1 MKRRGTGRRRKSRHV
16 PVRFFI
22 MTGVI
27 IIICMLL
34 ACHVMRDI
42 IRTKYGRNSQDKSS
56 SHSIAH
62 SEPIPG
68 GGTGKAKKEGN
79 LFTEQRNS
87 KGELEMVQAD
97 SVKINL
103 LMSQLAMN
111 IQEEF
116 SCNGRESSPVSFG
129 TLIGSRVLSQSKP
142 DMTITVMPLSVSSMD
157 FRTEFETQGINQT
170 KYKIYVILE
179 CQCQDAC
186 TVLHRDI
193 QGEEY
198 RAGSG
203 DRYPGHRTGQL
214 RSGAEGDRYSTPHD
228 DSNTYIQTV
237 FSGY

>member
-1 MKRRGTGRRRKSRHV
+1 M
-16 PVRFFI
+16 
-22 MTGVI
+22 
-27 IIICMLL
+27 IICLLL

-42 IRTKYGRNSQDKSS
+42 IGPNMEETARIKAAAIVSRTVNRSLAEELEKR
-56 SHSIAH
+56 
-62 SEPIPG
+62 
-68 GGTGKAKKEGN
+68 KKGGN

-116 SCNGRESSPVSFG
+116 SRSGREKFSVSFG

-142 DMTITVMPLSVSSMD
+142 DMTITVVPLSVSSMD

-179 CQCQDAC
+179 CRVKMLAPFSTEIFKVKN
-186 TVLHRDI
+186 TVLV
-193 QGEEY
+193 
-198 RAGSG
+198 
-203 DRYPGHRTGQL
+203 
-214 RSGAEGDRYSTPHD
+214 AETVILGTVP
-228 DSNTYIQTV
+228 DSYVQVPKESILDAT
-237 FSGY
+237 

>member
-1 MKRRGTGRRRKSRHV
+1 MKRRGTGRRRKSRRV

-22 MTGVI
+22 TAGCIM
-27 IIICMLL
+27 IICLLL

-42 IRTKYGRNSQDKSS
+42 IGPNMEETARIKAAAIVSRTVNRSLAEELEKR
-56 SHSIAH
+56 
-62 SEPIPG
+62 
-68 GGTGKAKKEGN
+68 KKGGN

-116 SCNGRESSPVSFG
+116 SRSGREKFSVSFG

-142 DMTITVMPLSVSSMD
+142 DMTITVVPLSVSSMD

-179 CQCQDAC
+179 CRVKMLAPFSTEIFKVKN
-186 TVLHRDI
+186 TVLV
-193 QGEEY
+193 
-198 RAGSG
+198 
-203 DRYPGHRTGQL
+203 
-214 RSGAEGDRYSTPHD
+214 AETVILGTVP
-228 DSNTYIQTV
+228 DSYVQVPKESILDAT
-237 FSGY
+237 

>member
-22 MTGVI
+22 MTGFI

-42 IRTKYGRNSQDKSS
+42 IGPNMEETARIKAAAIVSRTVNRSLAEELEKQ
-56 SHSIAH
+56 
-62 SEPIPG
+62 
-68 GGTGKAKKEGN
+68 KKEGN

-116 SCNGRESSPVSFG
+116 SRSGRESFPVSFG

-142 DMTITVMPLSVSSMD
+142 DMTITVVPLSVSSMD

-179 CQCQDAC
+179 CRVKMLAPFSAEIFKVKN
-186 TVLHRDI
+186 TVLV
-193 QGEEY
+193 
-198 RAGSG
+198 
-203 DRYPGHRTGQL
+203 
-214 RSGAEGDRYSTPHD
+214 AETVILGTVP
-228 DSNTYIQTV
+228 DSYVQVPKESILDAT
-237 FSGY
+237 

>member
-1 MKRRGTGRRRKSRHV
+1 MKRRRPERRRKSRRV

-22 MTGVI
+22 TAGCIM
-27 IIICMLL
+27 IICLL
-34 ACHVMRDI
+34 VAGHVMRDI
-42 IRTKYGRNSQDKSS
+42 IGPNMEETARIKAAAIVSRTVNRSLAEELEKR
-56 SHSIAH
+56 
-62 SEPIPG
+62 
-68 GGTGKAKKEGN
+68 KKEGN

-116 SCNGRESSPVSFG
+116 SRSGRESFPVSFG

-142 DMTITVMPLSVSSMD
+142 DMTITVVPLSVSSMD

-179 CQCQDAC
+179 CRVKMLAPFSTEIFKVKN
-186 TVLHRDI
+186 TVLV
-193 QGEEY
+193 
-198 RAGSG
+198 
-203 DRYPGHRTGQL
+203 
-214 RSGAEGDRYSTPHD
+214 AETVILGTVP
-228 DSNTYIQTV
+228 DSYVQVPKESILDAT
-237 FSGY
+237 

>member
-42 IRTKYGRNSQDKSS
+42 IGPNMEETARIKAAAIVSRTVNRSLAEELEKQ
-56 SHSIAH
+56 
-62 SEPIPG
+62 
-68 GGTGKAKKEGN
+68 KKEGN

-116 SCNGRESSPVSFG
+116 SCNGRESFPVSFG

-142 DMTITVMPLSVSSMD
+142 DMTITVVPLSVSSMD

-179 CQCQDAC
+179 CRVKMLAPFSTEIFKLKN
-186 TVLHRDI
+186 TVLV
-193 QGEEY
+193 
-198 RAGSG
+198 
-203 DRYPGHRTGQL
+203 
-214 RSGAEGDRYSTPHD
+214 AETVILGTVP
-228 DSNTYIQTV
+228 DSYVQVPKESILDAT
-237 FSGY
+237 

>member
-1 MKRRGTGRRRKSRHV
+1 MKRWGTGRRRKSRRV

-42 IRTKYGRNSQDKSS
+42 IGPNMEETARIKAAAIVSRTVNRSLAEELEKQ
-56 SHSIAH
+56 
-62 SEPIPG
+62 
-68 GGTGKAKKEGN
+68 KKEGN

-116 SCNGRESSPVSFG
+116 SCNGRESFPVSFG

-142 DMTITVMPLSVSSMD
+142 DMTITVVPLSVSSMD

-179 CQCQDAC
+179 CRVKMLAPFSTEIFKVKN
-186 TVLHRDI
+186 TVLV
-193 QGEEY
+193 
-198 RAGSG
+198 
-203 DRYPGHRTGQL
+203 
-214 RSGAEGDRYSTPHD
+214 AETVILGTVP
-228 DSNTYIQTV
+228 DSYVQVPKESILDAT
-237 FSGY
+237 

>member
-1 MKRRGTGRRRKSRHV
+1 MKRRGTGRRRKSRRV

-22 MTGVI
+22 TAGCIM
-27 IIICMLL
+27 IICLLL

-42 IRTKYGRNSQDKSS
+42 IGPNMEETARIKAAAIVSRTVNRSLAEELEKR
-56 SHSIAH
+56 
-62 SEPIPG
+62 
-68 GGTGKAKKEGN
+68 KKEGN

-116 SCNGRESSPVSFG
+116 SRSGREKFSVSFG

-142 DMTITVMPLSVSSMD
+142 DMTITVVPLSVSSMD

-179 CQCQDAC
+179 CRVKMLAPFSTEIFKVKN
-186 TVLHRDI
+186 TVLV
-193 QGEEY
+193 
-198 RAGSG
+198 
-203 DRYPGHRTGQL
+203 
-214 RSGAEGDRYSTPHD
+214 AETVILGTVP
-228 DSNTYIQTV
+228 DSYVQVPKESILDAT
-237 FSGY
+237 

>member
-1 MKRRGTGRRRKSRHV
+1 MYVAGMSCDARH
-16 PVRFFI
+16 
-22 MTGVI
+22 
-27 IIICMLL
+27 
-34 ACHVMRDI
+34 H
-42 IRTKYGRNSQDKSS
+42 RTKYGRNSQDKSS

-116 SCNGRESSPVSFG
+116 SCNGRESFPVSFG

-179 CQCQDAC
+179 CRVKMLAPFSTEIFKVKN
-186 TVLHRDI
+186 TVLV
-193 QGEEY
+193 
-198 RAGSG
+198 
-203 DRYPGHRTGQL
+203 
-214 RSGAEGDRYSTPHD
+214 AETVILGTVP
-228 DSNTYIQTV
+228 DSYVQVPKESILDAT
-237 FSGY
+237 

>member
-1 MKRRGTGRRRKSRHV
+1 MKRRGTGRRRKSRRV

-22 MTGVI
+22 VTGFI

-42 IRTKYGRNSQDKSS
+42 IGPNMEETARIKAAAIVSRTVNRSLAEELEKQ
-56 SHSIAH
+56 
-62 SEPIPG
+62 
-68 GGTGKAKKEGN
+68 KKEGN

-116 SCNGRESSPVSFG
+116 SRSGRESFPVSFG

-142 DMTITVMPLSVSSMD
+142 DMTITVVPLSVSSMD

-179 CQCQDAC
+179 CRVKMLAPFSTEIFKVKN
-186 TVLHRDI
+186 TVLV
-193 QGEEY
+193 
-198 RAGSG
+198 
-203 DRYPGHRTGQL
+203 
-214 RSGAEGDRYSTPHD
+214 AETVILGTVP
-228 DSNTYIQTV
+228 DSYVQVPKESILDAT
-237 FSGY
+237 

>member
-42 IRTKYGRNSQDKSS
+42 IGPNMEETARIKAAAIVSRTVNRSLAEELEKQ
-56 SHSIAH
+56 
-62 SEPIPG
+62 
-68 GGTGKAKKEGN
+68 KKEGN

-116 SCNGRESSPVSFG
+116 SRSGRESFPVSFG

-142 DMTITVMPLSVSSMD
+142 DMTITVVPLSVSSMD

-179 CQCQDAC
+179 CRVKMLAPFSTEIFKLKNTVILGTVPDSYVQVPKESILDA
-186 TVLHRDI
+186 T
-193 QGEEY
+193 
-198 RAGSG
+198 
-203 DRYPGHRTGQL
+203 
-214 RSGAEGDRYSTPHD
+214 
-228 DSNTYIQTV
+228 
-237 FSGY
+237 

>member
-1 MKRRGTGRRRKSRHV
+1 MYVAGMSCDARHH
-16 PVRFFI
+16 R
-22 MTGVI
+22 
-27 IIICMLL
+27 
-34 ACHVMRDI
+34 A
-42 IRTKYGRNSQDKSS
+42 KYGRNSQDKSS

-116 SCNGRESSPVSFG
+116 SCNGRESFPVSFG

-142 DMTITVMPLSVSSMD
+142 DMTITVVPLSVSSMD

-179 CQCQDAC
+179 CRVKMLAPFSTEIFKVKN
-186 TVLHRDI
+186 TVLV
-193 QGEEY
+193 
-198 RAGSG
+198 
-203 DRYPGHRTGQL
+203 
-214 RSGAEGDRYSTPHD
+214 AETVILGTVP
-228 DSNTYIQTV
+228 DSYVQVPKESILDAT
-237 FSGY
+237 

>member
-1 MKRRGTGRRRKSRHV
+1 MKRRGTGRRRKSRRV

-22 MTGVI
+22 MTGFI

-34 ACHVMRDI
+34 ACHVMHDI
-42 IRTKYGRNSQDKSS
+42 IGPNMEETARIKAAAIVSRTVNRSLAEELEKQ
-56 SHSIAH
+56 
-62 SEPIPG
+62 
-68 GGTGKAKKEGN
+68 KKEGN

-116 SCNGRESSPVSFG
+116 SRSGRESFPVSFG

-142 DMTITVMPLSVSSMD
+142 DMTITVVPLSVSSMD

-179 CQCQDAC
+179 CRVKMLAPFSTEIFKVKN
-186 TVLHRDI
+186 TVLV
-193 QGEEY
+193 
-198 RAGSG
+198 
-203 DRYPGHRTGQL
+203 
-214 RSGAEGDRYSTPHD
+214 AETVILGTVP
-228 DSNTYIQTV
+228 DSYVQVPKESILDAT
-237 FSGY
+237 